1 MKEHI
6 EKEYKVLLNREQF
19 DVLIELLQPEPA
31 FCQTNRY
38 FDTAE
43 RYLQKH
49 GDALRIREKNGQFL
63 FTLKVRKN
71 ADTLLEYEGPVDRC
85 DASAFEQSDI
95 QELLHAHGVCQPL
108 QQIAELRTW
117 RAIHITDHAE
127 ICLDINQY
135 QGHTD
140 YEIEYEYT
148 QPHDGRTCFQSILD
162 HVHITYETNCAS
174 KIARAMAVSGGAADD
189 RSAE

>member
-49 GDALRIREKNGQFL
+49 GA
-63 FTLKVRKN
+63 
-71 ADTLLEYEGPVDRC
+71 RC
-85 DASAFEQSDI
+85 GSGKRTDSFC
-95 QELLHAHGVCQPL
+95 LH
-108 QQIAELRTW
+108 
-117 RAIHITDHAE
+117 
-127 ICLDINQY
+127 
-135 QGHTD
+135 
-140 YEIEYEYT
+140 
-148 QPHDGRTCFQSILD
+148 
-162 HVHITYETNCAS
+162 
-174 KIARAMAVSGGAADD
+174 
-189 RSAE
+189 

>member
-6 EKEYKVLLNREQF
+6 ENEYKVLLNQEQF
-19 DVLIELLQPEPA
+19 DVLIELLRPEPA

-49 GDALRIREKNGQFL
+49 GGALRIREKNGQFL

-85 DASAFEQSDI
+85 DASAFEQADI

-108 QQIAELRTW
+108 QQPLYQNTRLTRT
-117 RAIHITDHAE
+117 R
-127 ICLDINQY
+127 
-135 QGHTD
+135 G
-140 YEIEYEYT
+140 
-148 QPHDGRTCFQSILD
+148 S
-162 HVHITYETNCAS
+162 
-174 KIARAMAVSGGAADD
+174 
-189 RSAE
+189 

>member
-6 EKEYKVLLNREQF
+6 EKEYKVLLNQEQF
-19 DVLIELLQPEPA
+19 DVLIELLRPEPA
-31 FCQTNRY
+31 FCQMNRY

-49 GDALRIREKNGQFL
+49 GGALRIREKNGQFL

-95 QELLHAHGVCQPL
+95 Q
-108 QQIAELRTW
+108 
-117 RAIHITDHAE
+117 
-127 ICLDINQY
+127 
-135 QGHTD
+135 
-140 YEIEYEYT
+140 
-148 QPHDGRTCFQSILD
+148 
-162 HVHITYETNCAS
+162 
-174 KIARAMAVSGGAADD
+174 
-189 RSAE
+189 

>member
-49 GDALRIREKNGQFL
+49 GGA
-63 FTLKVRKN
+63 
-71 ADTLLEYEGPVDRC
+71 P
-85 DASAFEQSDI
+85 
-95 QELLHAHGVCQPL
+95 
-108 QQIAELRTW
+108 
-117 RAIHITDHAE
+117 
-127 ICLDINQY
+127 
-135 QGHTD
+135 
-140 YEIEYEYT
+140 
-148 QPHDGRTCFQSILD
+148 CF
-162 HVHITYETNCAS
+162 C
-174 KIARAMAVSGGAADD
+174 K
-189 RSAE
+189 